1 MSTAPLEASSQ
12 MSLNS
17 ASLNEAYSATPPST
31 SEPTDV
37 TPSLAFGLIETTPIF
52 DEKGKI
58 VGTVPAGQT
67 PEWQCVACLKG
78 FSTKQSLQRHKI
90 RHPLCRE
97 WEQKGL
103 ETKHV
108 FGESVYVWATRTVDE
123 ALASNEDGIRCKF
136 CKTQFATIG
145 NLHKHFTTAVACNR
159 MGYLAVT
166 DAFDKCEINE
176 QD

>member
-1 MSTAPLEASSQ
+1 MSTTPLEASSQ

-17 ASLNEAYSATPPST
+17 ASLNEAYTATPLST
-31 SEPTDV
+31 SEPTDL

-67 PEWQCVACLKG
+67 PEWQCIACLKG
-78 FSTKQSLQRHKI
+78 FSTKQSLSRHKT

-103 ETKHV
+103 ETKHI
-108 FGESVYVWATRTVDE
+108 FEESVYVWAIRTVDE
-123 ALASNEDGIRCKF
+123 ALTSHEDGIRCKF
-136 CKTQFATIG
+136 CNTQFATNG
-145 NLHKHFTTAVACNR
+145 NLHKHFNTAVACNR
-159 MGYLAVT
+159 MGYLAIT
-166 DAFDKCEINE
+166 EAFDKFEINE
-176 QD
+176 V

>member
-17 ASLNEAYSATPPST
+17 ASLNEAYNSTSPST
-31 SEPTDV
+31 SEPTDL
-37 TPSLAFGLIETTPIF
+37 TPSLAFGVIETTIIF
-52 DEKGKI
+52 DEKGKM
-58 VGTVPAGQT
+58 VGSVPAGQT

-78 FSTKQSLQRHKI
+78 FSTKQSLSRHKT

-97 WEQKGL
+97 WEHKGL

-108 FGESVYVWATRTVDE
+108 FGESVYVWATRTVDQ
-123 ALASNEDGIRCKF
+123 ALASQEDGIRCKF
-136 CKTQFATIG
+136 CMTQFATIG

-166 DAFDKCEINE
+166 DAFDKFEINE
-176 QD
+176 V